1 MTDEQTLCGLAAEF
15 AAIEGV
21 EVTSDIF
28 LLTSYLINTRTLFL
42 DEHDGC
48 EVERIAAF
56 LVALNHES
64 VSVKSCSHINALKA
78 EFGILVCHSHRGLVA
93 QLAAVTPF
101 CEHIDDI
108 IRSVSLRVEA

>member
-48 EVERIAAF
+48 EVEGIATF

-64 VSVKSCSHINALKA
+64 VNVSQFGSHINVLKT
-78 EFGILVCHSHRGLVA
+78 EFGILRCHCHRGLIA
-93 QLAAVTPF
+93 QLSVIAPF
-101 CEHIDDI
+101 GEHIDNLI
-108 IRSVSLRVEA
+108 GAVSL